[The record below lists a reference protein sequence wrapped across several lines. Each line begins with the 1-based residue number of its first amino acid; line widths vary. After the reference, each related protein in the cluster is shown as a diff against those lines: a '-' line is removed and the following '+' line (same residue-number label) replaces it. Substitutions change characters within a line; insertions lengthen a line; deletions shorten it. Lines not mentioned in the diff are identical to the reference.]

1 MQCVS
6 VDDEEPKPARVQ
18 TATETDSQSNRKMKF
33 TASIAALVAL
43 AATAGAQTADTTAT
57 PISLSDAIVMAQRNA
72 PSTVQARGAIQT
84 SEASVKQSYAAF
96 LPSFSVSAGRNR
108 QSGDRF
114 DTQGNLVPF
123 TGQPTSYS
131 TGLSSSLQ
139 LFDGG
144 RRFFDVKRSKAD
156 VDAAEAG
163 ETASRFQVALQV
175 KQQYYNILAARES
188 QSAAQ
193 AQIQQTE
200 QQLRSASLRLRAG
213 AATVSDSLRSVVQ
226 LGNARLSLLTA
237 RNNLQLANAT
247 LTRLVASPRPVTAE
261 ASDTLDQRITIPTV
275 EELEPLIRNAPA
287 IEQADAQLTAAHASV
302 RSAKTAFLPTVNM
315 NFNRGGSGL
324 DPRFGIGDKRYAY
337 SQSLSFG
344 LSFPLFNN
352 LNREVSVARAIVAE
366 DVAEASLRDAKFLA
380 RQTLVQSLGQMRIAR
395 EQVDIQTQ
403 SVAAATE
410 DLRVQQ
416 RRYELGATTLLDL
429 LTSQT
434 QLDNARTAL
443 IRARYDYRVA
453 KAQLEALI
461 GRDL

>member
-1 MQCVS
+1 MRLIQ
-6 VDDEEPKPARVQ
+6 
-18 TATETDSQSNRKMKF
+18 
-33 TASIAALVAL
+33 SIAASLFLIPAAVAP
-43 AATAGAQTADTTAT
+43 QIADTAAT
-57 PISLSDAIVMAQRNA
+57 PIPLADAIRMAQRNA
-72 PSTVQARGAIQT
+72 PATVQARGAIRT

-96 LPSFSVSAGRNR
+96 LPTFSLSAGRQR

-123 TGQPTSYS
+123 TGQATNYS
-131 TGLSSSLQ
+131 TGLQSSLQ
-139 LFDGG
+139 IFDGG
-144 RRFFDVKRSKAD
+144 RRFFDVRRSKAD
-156 VDAAEAG
+156 VDVAEAG
-163 ETASRFQVALQV
+163 ETASLFQVALQV

-188 QSAAQ
+188 ESAAQ
-193 AQIQQTE
+193 AQIEQTT
-200 QQLRSASLRLRAG
+200 QQLRASSLRLRAG
-213 AATVSDSLRSVVQ
+213 AATVSDSLRSVVL

-237 RNNLQLANAT
+237 RNNLQIANAT
-247 LTRLVASPRPVTAE
+247 LTRLVASPRLVTAA
-261 ASDTLDQRITIPTV
+261 ASDTIDQRIVMPAA
-275 EELEPLIRNAPA
+275 EELEPLIQRAPA
-287 IEQADAQLTAAHASV
+287 IEQADAQLDAARASV
-302 RSAKTAFLPTVNM
+302 RSAKTSFLPTINM
-315 NFNRGGSGL
+315 NFSRGGSGL
-324 DPRFGIGDKRYAY
+324 DPKFGLGDERYAY
-337 SQSLSFG
+337 NQSLNFSFN
-344 LSFPLFNN
+344 FPLLNG
-352 LNREVSVARAIVAE
+352 LNREVTVARAIVAE
-366 DVAEASLRDAKFLA
+366 DVAEAGLRDARFLA

-403 SVAAATE
+403 SVAAAAE

>member
-1 MQCVS
+1 
-6 VDDEEPKPARVQ
+6 
-18 TATETDSQSNRKMKF
+18 MK
-33 TASIAALVAL
+33 TVLIAAGIFLIPSAVVA
-43 AATAGAQTADTTAT
+43 QIADTTAM
-57 PISLSDAIVMAQRNA
+57 PISLPDAVLMAQRNS
-72 PSTVQARGAIQT
+72 PSAVQARGSIST

-96 LPSFSVSAGRNR
+96 LPSFSVSAGRQR

-123 TGQPTSYS
+123 TGQPTNYS

-139 LFDGG
+139 IFDGG
-144 RRFFDVKRSKAD
+144 RRFFDLKRSKAD
-156 VDAAEAG
+156 VNAAEAG
-163 ETASRFQVALQV
+163 ETTSHFQIALQV

-188 QSAAQ
+188 QSAAET
-193 AQIQQTE
+193 QIQQTE

-213 AATVSDSLRSVVQ
+213 AATVSDSLRSAVL
-226 LGNARLSLLTA
+226 LGNARLAALTA
-237 RNNLQLANAT
+237 LNNLQIANAT
-247 LTRLVASPRPVTAE
+247 LTRLVASPTTVTAL
-261 ASDTLDQRITIPTV
+261 ASDTTDQRIELPTV
-275 EELEPLIRNAPA
+275 GELQPLVQNAPSV
-287 IEQADAQLTAAHASV
+287 QLADAQLSSAHASL
-302 RSAKTAFLPTVNM
+302 RAAKTAFLPTVNM

-324 DPRFGIGDKRYAY
+324 DPKFGIGDKRYAY
-337 SQSLSFG
+337 NQSLSFS
-344 LSFPLFNN
+344 LNFPLFNN
-352 LNREVSVARAIVAE
+352 LNREVTVARAIVAE
-366 DVAEASLRDAKFLA
+366 DVAEASLRDARFLA
-380 RQTLVQSLGQMRIAR
+380 QQTLVQSLGQMRIAR

-403 SVAAATE
+403 SVAAAAE

-434 QLDNARTAL
+434 QLDNARTSL

>member
-1 MQCVS
+1 
-6 VDDEEPKPARVQ
+6 
-18 TATETDSQSNRKMKF
+18 
-33 TASIAALVAL
+33 
-43 AATAGAQTADTTAT
+43 
-57 PISLSDAIVMAQRNA
+57 
-72 PSTVQARGAIQT
+72 
-84 SEASVKQSYAAF
+84 VKQSYAAF
-96 LPSFSVSAGRNR
+96 LPTFSVSAGTNH

-123 TGQPTSYS
+123 TGNPTNYS

-144 RRFFDVKRSKAD
+144 RRFFDVKRTKAD

-163 ETASRFQVALQV
+163 ETASKYQVALQV

-193 AQIQQTE
+193 AQIDQAQ
-200 QQLRSASLRLRAG
+200 QQLRSSSLRLRAG
-213 AATVSDSLRSVVQ
+213 AATVSDSLRSVVA
-226 LGNARLSLLTA
+226 LGNARLSMLTA
-237 RNNLQLANAT
+237 VNNLRVANAT
-247 LTRLVASPRPVTAE
+247 LTRLIASQQTVTAMP
-261 ASDTLDQRITIPTV
+261 SDTLDQQVIVPDIA
-275 EELEPLIRNAPA
+275 ELTPLVDHGPA
-287 IEQADAQLTAAHASV
+287 IKQADAQLASAHASV

-315 NFNRGGSGL
+315 NFNRSGSGL
-324 DPRFGIGDKRYAY
+324 DPAFGIGDKRYAY
-337 SQSLSFG
+337 NQNLSFS
-344 LSFPLFNN
+344 LNFPLFNN
-352 LNREVSVARAIVAE
+352 LNREVNVARAIVAE
-366 DVAEASLRDAKFLA
+366 DVAEASLRDAKLLA
-380 RQTLVQSLGQMRIAR
+380 HQTLVQSIGQIRTAQ
-395 EQVDIQTQ
+395 EQVAIQVT

>member
-1 MQCVS
+1 MM
-6 VDDEEPKPARVQ
+6 RV
-18 TATETDSQSNRKMKF
+18 TIS
-33 TASIAALVAL
+33 L
-43 AATAGAQTADTTAT
+43 AAFCLASASAAAQTVVDTTARPVT
-57 PISLSDAIVMAQRNA
+57 LSDAIRMAQRNA
-72 PSTVQARGAIQT
+72 PSNVQARGAIST

-96 LPSFSVSAGRNR
+96 LPSFSVSASRRNER
-108 QSGDRF
+108 GERF

-131 TGLSSSLQ
+131 TGLQSSLQ

-144 RRFFDVKRSKAD
+144 RRFFDIKAAKAD
-156 VDAAEAG
+156 VNAAEAG
-163 ETASRFQVALQV
+163 EIASRYDIALQV

-188 QSAAQ
+188 QSAAE
-193 AQIQQTE
+193 AQIQQAE
-200 QQLRSASLRLRAG
+200 QQLRASSIRLRAG
-213 AATVSDSLRSVVQ
+213 AATVSDSLRSVVL
-226 LGNARLSLLTA
+226 LGNARLAALSA

-247 LTRLVASPRPVTAE
+247 LTRLVASPTPVTAT
-261 ASDTLDQRITIPTV
+261 ASDTIDQRIVIPTID
-275 EELEPLIRNAPA
+275 ELVPLVDRAPA
-287 IEQADAQLTAAHASV
+287 IRQADAELSSAKASV

-324 DPRFGIGDKRYAY
+324 DPAFGIGDKRYAY
-337 SQSLSFG
+337 NQNLSFS
-344 LSFPLFNN
+344 LNFPLFNN
-352 LNREVSVARAIVAE
+352 LTREVNVARAIVAE
-366 DVAEASLRDAKFLA
+366 DVAEASLRDARYLA

-410 DLRVQQ
+410 DVRVQQ

-429 LTSQT
+429 LTSQA
-434 QLDNARTAL
+434 QLDTARNSL